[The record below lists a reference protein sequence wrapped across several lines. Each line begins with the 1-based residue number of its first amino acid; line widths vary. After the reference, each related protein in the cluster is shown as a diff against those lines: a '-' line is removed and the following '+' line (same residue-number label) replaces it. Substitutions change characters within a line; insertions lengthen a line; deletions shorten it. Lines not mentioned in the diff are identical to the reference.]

1 MNYFLIFLLIVV
13 LVILGP
19 LATLWAL
26 NELFPS
32 LALAYTF
39 WNWLAVI
46 VLGGVFKSNV
56 NVKK

>member
-1 MNYFLIFLLIVV
+1 MNYLFIFLLIVA

-19 LATLWAL
+19 LAILWAL
-26 NELFPS
+26 NTLFPS

-39 WNWLAVI
+39 WNWLAVF

-56 NVKK
+56 NVNK

>member
-13 LVILGP
+13 LVIIGP
-19 LATLWAL
+19 LAILWAL
-26 NELFPS
+26 NTLFPS

-39 WNWLAVI
+39 WNWLAVF

-56 NVKK
+56 NVNK